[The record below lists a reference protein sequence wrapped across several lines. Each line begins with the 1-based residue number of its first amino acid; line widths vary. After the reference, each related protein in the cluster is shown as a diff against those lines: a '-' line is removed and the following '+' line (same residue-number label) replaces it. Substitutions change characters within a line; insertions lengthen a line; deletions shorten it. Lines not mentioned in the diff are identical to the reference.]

1 MKHILVD
8 TGAWYA
14 YIDKDDPDHL
24 SVTEILE
31 SHFPLLLTSDF
42 IVDETL
48 TLLRYRHNRHAAV
61 KFGELV
67 FSGKLAQL
75 EHITK
80 TDQQGAWQLFLKYQ
94 DHCLSFTDCTSF
106 ELMRR
111 CKIGLPT

>member
-1 MKHILVD
+1 MNGSSPV
-8 TGAWYA
+8 
-14 YIDKDDPDHL
+14 P
-24 SVTEILE
+24 ILE

-67 FSGKLAQL
+67 FSAQL

-94 DHCLSFTDCTSF
+94 DH
-106 ELMRR
+106 
-111 CKIGLPT
+111 